1 MSFIRT
7 KESAS
12 PFKNTQTVAQVATI
26 CGVTTAA
33 VIEQMSNRSRPGATA
48 STAVDF
54 TTAETIL
61 RVFQEEATT

>member
-12 PFKNTQTVAQVATI
+12 PFKASQTVAQVATI
-26 CGVTTAA
+26 IGTTSAA
-33 VIEQMSNRSRPGATA
+33 VIAIMATRSRPGATA
-48 STAVDF
+48 STSVDF

-61 RVFQEEATT
+61 RVFQEEAVT

>member
-12 PFKNTQTVAQVATI
+12 PFKKTQTVAQVATI
-26 CGVTTAA
+26 CGVTIAA
-33 VIEQMSNRSRPGATA
+33 VIEQMATRSRPGATA
-48 STAVDF
+48 STTVDF

>member
-12 PFKNTQTVAQVATI
+12 PFKATQTVTKVAEI
-26 CGVTTAA
+26 CGRTVPEVVAVMAA
-33 VIEQMSNRSRPGATA
+33 RSKPGATA
-48 STAVDF
+48 STTVDF

-61 RVFQEEATT
+61 RVFQEEA

>member
-1 MSFIRT
+1 VSFIRT
-7 KESAS
+7 KEAAS
-12 PFKNTQTVAQVATI
+12 PFATTQTVAQVATI

-33 VIEQMSNRSRPGATA
+33 VIEQMANRSRPGATA
-48 STAVDF
+48 STAIDF